1 MPRKPWWEIWDEV
14 KDKPISPELKPI
26 AEYYAAGL
34 KWMCSIKPL
43 KLLKKSDDA
52 P

>member
-1 MPRKPWWEIWDEV
+1 MKPWWEVWEEV

-26 AEYYAAGL
+26 AEYFSLGL
-34 KWMCSIKPL
+34 KWMCSIKVP
-43 KLLKKSDDA
+43 KFSKDKPDA